1 VRLHITGTMKDKI
14 VSKERSDVRVFLE
27 EGSRKFSESSSK
39 TIVTLKDMPLD
50 VRKEEA
56 SKPLYLVRYE

>member
-1 VRLHITGTMKDKI
+1 MKDKI
-14 VSKERSDVRVFLE
+14 VSKERSDVRVLLE
-27 EGSRKFSESSSK
+27 DGSSARAESSSK

>member
-1 VRLHITGTMKDKI
+1 VRLHITGAMKSKI
-14 VSKERSDVRVFLE
+14 VSKKKSGVLVSLG
-27 EGSRKFSESSSK
+27 EGNKESFGSLSK
-39 TIVTLKDMPLD
+39 TVVALKDVPLE

>member
-1 VRLHITGTMKDKI
+1 MKNKI
-14 VSKERSDVRVFLE
+14 VNKKKSGVLVLLEESSKE
-27 EGSRKFSESSSK
+27 FSWSSPK
-39 TIVTLKDMPLD
+39 TFVMLKDIPLD

>member
-1 VRLHITGTMKDKI
+1 MKKKT
-14 VSKERSDVRVFLE
+14 VNKEKSDVLVLLE
-27 EGSRKFSESSSK
+27 EDRKKFSVSSSK
-39 TIVTLKDMPLD
+39 KIVTLKDIPLD

>member
-1 VRLHITGTMKDKI
+1 MKSKI
-14 VSKERSDVRVFLE
+14 VSKKKPDVLVVLE
-27 EGSRKFSESSSK
+27 ESSKKPSGFLSK
-39 TIVTLKDMPLD
+39 TIVALRDVPLD

>member
-1 VRLHITGTMKDKI
+1 LHITGTMKNKI
-14 VSKERSDVRVFLE
+14 VNKKKSGVLVLLE
-27 EGSRKFSESSSK
+27 ENSKKSSWSSSK
-39 TIVTLKDMPLD
+39 TVVMLKDVPLD

>member
-1 VRLHITGTMKDKI
+1 MKNKI
-14 VSKERSDVRVFLE
+14 VSKKKSGVLILLE
-27 EGSRKFSESSSK
+27 ESGKKSSESLSRAHALK
-39 TIVTLKDMPLD
+39 TFVMLKDVPLD

>member
-1 VRLHITGTMKDKI
+1 MHITGAMKNKI
-14 VSKERSDVRVFLE
+14 VSKKKSGVLVSLGEGNKEFLE
-27 EGSRKFSESSSK
+27 SLSK
-39 TIVTLKDMPLD
+39 TVVALKDVPLE